1 MLSNKEELASE
12 ELLLKERVLLSL
24 IESAGAVLVAYSG
37 GVDSSLLAY
46 YARLVLGENAKV
58 VIADSAS
65 LALEDLDTAR
75 AQAMLFEWNLIE
87 ISTDE
92 FENEDYLRNDEM
104 RCFHCKATLFEDL
117 SQLAKEMGIER
128 IAYGAN
134 LDDDADFRPG
144 QLAAQQF
151 GVLAP
156 LREAGLSKN
165 EIRILA
171 RRAGLPSWDRPQNA
185 CLSSRIPTSIPVTIS
200 NVSQVE
206 AAESY
211 IKTLGFTV
219 VRVRYHQEKAVV
231 EIGQDEL
238 KRLQVE
244 PYLVN
249 KIETTLTD
257 LGFTEVIIDP
267 RGYRQGGANN
277 RHHAHTH
284 TPANPIL
291 SKAVR

>member
-1 MLSNKEELASE
+1 MSDKEEPASA
-12 ELLLKERVLLSL
+12 ELVEKVKIVFSLLEQ
-24 IESAGAVLVAYSG
+24 AGSVLVAYSG
-37 GVDSSLLAY
+37 GVDSSLLAF
-46 YARLVLGENAKV
+46 YARAALGENAKV

-65 LALEDLDTAR
+65 LALEDLEAAR
-75 AQAMLFEWNLIE
+75 AQAMLFEWNLVE

-104 RCFHCKATLFEDL
+104 RCFHCKATLFKDL
-117 SQLAKEMGIER
+117 HQLAQEMGIAN

-134 LDDDADFRPG
+134 LDDDADYRPG

-156 LREAGLSKN
+156 LQEAGLSKA
-165 EIRILA
+165 EIRLLA
-171 RRAGLPSWDRPQNA
+171 RRVGLPSWDRPQNA
-185 CLSSRIPTSIPVTIS
+185 CLSSRIPTSIPVTIT
-200 NVSQVE
+200 NVSQIE
-206 AAESY
+206 AAEGY
-211 IKTLGFTV
+211 IKSLGFKV

-238 KRLQVE
+238 KRLQLE

-249 KIETTLTD
+249 KIETTLLD

-277 RHHAHTH
+277 RQHTH
-284 TPANPIL
+284 APSNPIL
-291 SKAVR
+291 SESVR